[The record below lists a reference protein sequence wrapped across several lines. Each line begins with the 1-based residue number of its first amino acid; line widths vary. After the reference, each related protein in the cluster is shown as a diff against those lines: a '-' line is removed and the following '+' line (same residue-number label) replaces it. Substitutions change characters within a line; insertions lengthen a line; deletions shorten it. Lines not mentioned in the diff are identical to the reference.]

1 MTQETAGK
9 APKRA
14 IYATYAAG
22 LFGNGLT
29 DMMNVAVPLWALTLG
44 ASATEIGI
52 IVGAR
57 NVLPLFLA
65 IHGGVLMDRMGT
77 RRVMFFFAAM
87 ATALAPLYPAL
98 PWLPAL
104 VVLQMFIGLATIL
117 TWVGAQTL
125 IVQLTGGDTAHLG
138 RFTFVTRIGTF
149 SGPILIGVM
158 WDLLG
163 PWGAFSF
170 AGVWGL
176 GLLASIRMIPD
187 AKSATATDRPAL
199 RARELVP
206 RVSEYVRSFALLGLP
221 AVALAVGISL
231 LRSTTSGIQD
241 SFYVVYLQQAGMTGT
256 TIGALIA
263 MVEISS
269 GLGSLTAGQVARFM
283 RPHWALIG
291 FSILAVSLIA
301 ITPLLGAVFAVLAL
315 VQLLR
320 GGCQGLIL
328 PIILSSVSKAVGPGN
343 QGRAMGLRMTGNRLA
358 ATIIP
363 VIMGVIADA
372 VGVGNSFFI
381 VGGVVIGLLFVTA
394 LLVHRSG
401 AFAGPPGTGTEAPMA
416 KQDGAG

>member
-1 MTQETAGK
+1 MSLETAGEP
-9 APKRA
+9 PKRA
-14 IYATYAAG
+14 IYATYATG

-29 DMMNVAVPLWALTLG
+29 DMMSVAVPLWALTLG

-77 RRVMFFFAAM
+77 RRVMFFFATM
-87 ATALAPLYPAL
+87 ATVLAPLYPAL

-138 RFTFVTRIGTF
+138 RFTFVTRFGTF

-158 WDLLG
+158 WDLWG
-163 PWGAFSF
+163 EWGAFTF

-176 GLLASIRMIPD
+176 GLLASIRLIPD
-187 AKSATATDRPAL
+187 PKSAAAMAPPAL
-199 RARELVP
+199 RARDLVP

-269 GLGSLTAGQVARFM
+269 GLGSLTAGRVVRFM
-283 RPHWALIG
+283 RPHWALIL

-301 ITPLLGAVFAVLAL
+301 ITPLLGAVFAILAL

-328 PIILSSVSKAVGPGN
+328 PMVLSTVAKAVGPEN

-381 VGGVVIGLLFVTA
+381 VGGTVIGLLFVVA

-401 AFAGPPGTGTEAPMA
+401 AFAGGSGTGTEAP
-416 KQDGAG
+416 

>member
-1 MTQETAGK
+1 MSLETAGE
-9 APKRA
+9 PSKRA

-87 ATALAPLYPAL
+87 ATGLAPLYPAL

-138 RFTFVTRIGTF
+138 RFTFVTRFGTF

-163 PWGAFSF
+163 PWGAFTF

-176 GLLASIRMIPD
+176 GLLASIRLIPD
-187 AKSATATDRPAL
+187 PKSGAAMDPSAL
-199 RARELVP
+199 RVRARDLVP
-206 RVSEYVRSFALLGLP
+206 RVSEYVRSFALMGLP

-283 RPHWALIG
+283 RPHWALIR

-301 ITPLLGAVFAVLAL
+301 ITPLLGAAFAVLAL

-328 PIILSSVSKAVGPGN
+328 PIVLSSVAKAVGPEN

-363 VIMGVIADA
+363 VVMGVIADA

-381 VGGVVIGLLFVTA
+381 VGGTVVGLLFVVA

-401 AFAGPPGTGTEAPMA
+401 AFAGGSATGTEAP
-416 KQDGAG
+416 

>member
-1 MTQETAGK
+1 VTQETAGEP
-9 APKRA
+9 PKRS
-14 IYATYAAG
+14 IYATYATG

-87 ATALAPLYPAL
+87 ATVLAPLYPAL

-104 VVLQMFIGLATIL
+104 VILQMFIGLATIL

-138 RFTFVTRIGTF
+138 RFTFVTRLGTF
-149 SGPILIGVM
+149 SGPILIGMM

-163 PWGAFSF
+163 AWGAFTF
-170 AGVWGL
+170 AGLWGL
-176 GLLASIRMIPD
+176 CLLASIRLIPD
-187 AKSATATDRPAL
+187 LGSTAAADPPAL
-199 RARELVP
+199 RARDLVP
-206 RVSEYVRSFALLGLP
+206 RVSEYVRSFALIGLP
-221 AVALAVGISL
+221 AVALAVGVSV

-241 SFYVVYLQQAGMTGT
+241 SFYVVHLQQIGMTGT

-263 MVEISS
+263 MLEMSS
-269 GLGSLTAGQVARFM
+269 GLGSLSAGQVVRFM
-283 RPHWALIG
+283 RPHWALIVL
-291 FSILAVSLIA
+291 SILAVFLMT
-301 ITPLLGAVFAVLAL
+301 ITPLLGAVFIVLAF

-320 GGCQGLIL
+320 GTCQGLIL
-328 PIILSSVSKAVGPGN
+328 PIILSSVAKAVGPDN

-363 VIMGVIADA
+363 VVMGIVVDA
-372 VGVGNSFFI
+372 AGIENSFFI
-381 VGGVVIGLLFVTA
+381 VGGTVIGLLLVMA

-401 AFAGPPGTGTEAPMA
+401 AFADGSGTTTDAP
-416 KQDGAG
+416 